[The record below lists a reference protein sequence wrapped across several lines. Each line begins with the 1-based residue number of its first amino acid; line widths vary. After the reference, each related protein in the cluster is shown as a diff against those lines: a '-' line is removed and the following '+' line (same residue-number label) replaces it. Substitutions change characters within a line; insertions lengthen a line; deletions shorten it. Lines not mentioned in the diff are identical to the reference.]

1 MKPDTKAYIALVFVC
16 IVWGTTYLALRIGV
30 MHYPAFLFAGVRQTV
45 AGTVLAILALV
56 MNKNKDLSAR
66 NIGHQALVGFLLLT
80 IGNGCVT
87 WGEKTVP
94 SGIAA
99 MICAGMPLFAVLF
112 NLMLHK
118 GEKLNL
124 MIGAGMLLGLVG
136 VGLIFRQNLSD
147 ISNTAYLWGIAAVL
161 LATCSW
167 AGGSIINKRNNNP
180 VNPFFNSGLQLLF
193 GGLFMLIISPFVDN
207 YQGMDLWNR
216 DGLLALAYLIVFGS
230 ILAYAA
236 YMYVLSKL
244 PVGIATVYAY
254 VNPLVAV
261 ILGYI
266 ILKEEVNIYTGLA
279 FIAIISSVLMVNR
292 GYRQQKEHAIIADN
306 KASAAA
312 GKAAGEDS

>member
-45 AGTVLAILALV
+45 SGIVLAIIALL
-56 MNKNKDLSAR
+56 MDRNKDLSAKNLGR
-66 NIGHQALVGFLLLT
+66 QALVGFLLLT

-87 WGEKTVP
+87 WGEQTVP

-99 MICAGMPLFAVLF
+99 MICAGMPIFAVIF
-112 NLMLHK
+112 NLMMHK
-118 GEKLNL
+118 EEKVNL
-124 MIGAGMLLGLVG
+124 LIGAGMLLGLVG

-167 AGGSIINKRNNNP
+167 AGGSIINKRNTNP

-193 GGLFMLIISPFVDN
+193 GGVFMLIISPFTDN
-207 YQGMDLWNR
+207 YSGIDIWNR
-216 DGLLALAYLIVFGS
+216 EGLLSLAYLIVFGS
-230 ILAYAA
+230 ILAYTA

-261 ILGYI
+261 ILGY
-266 ILKEEVNIYTGLA
+266 LVLNEELNIYTALA
-279 FIAIISSVLMVNR
+279 FVAIISSVLMVNR
-292 GYRQQKEHAIIADN
+292 GYRQQKAKAISIEQQSVAAEKAVADH
-306 KASAAA
+306 S
-312 GKAAGEDS
+312 